1 VSATNGEAQILQ
13 PKDERGFAQSTYIG
27 TLRAILV
34 LHALAVLTQAVL
46 AGQFLSGID
55 RPVVIHEAIGWA
67 IVSLSILQ
75 VTFAF
80 LVTKMQRNSLWFVIV
95 NFTVFLGESLQ
106 VVTGYGR
113 FLGVHIPL
121 GVIIFGTLVWQLDFV
136 FRKRALSGDLPR

>member
-1 VSATNGEAQILQ
+1 MSATNSEARMLQ

-27 TLRAILV
+27 TLRVILV

-55 RPVVIHEAIGWA
+55 RPVVFHEAIGWV

-80 LVTKMQRNSLWFVIV
+80 LVTKMQRNSLWFVVV